1 MEDNW
6 SVVYTYNVLFQVEM
20 IKSVLLDNDIESVII
35 NRVDSNY
42 LFGDIDLYVNNENFE
57 KAKKIIASVEF

>member
-6 SVVYTYNVLFQVEM
+6 SVVYTHNVLYHIE
-20 IKSVLLDNDIESVII
+20 ILKSVLSDNDIESVII

-42 LFGDIDLYVNNENFE
+42 LFGDI
-57 KAKKIIASVEF
+57 

>member
-6 SVVYTYNVLFQVEM
+6 SVVYSYNVLYHVE
-20 IKSVLLDNDIESVII
+20 ILKSVLQDNDIESVII

-42 LFGDIDLYVNNENFE
+42 LFGDIDLYVSNENLE
-57 KAKKIIASVEF
+57 RAKEIIASVEF

>member
-6 SVVYTYNVLFQVEM
+6 SVVYTYNVLYHVEI
-20 IKSVLLDNDIESVII
+20 IKSVLEDNGIESVFI

-42 LFGDIDLYVNNENFE
+42 LFGDIDLYVSNENFD
-57 KAKKIIASVEF
+57 KAKEIIASVDF

>member
-6 SVVYTYNVLFQVEM
+6 SVVYTHNVLYHVE
-20 IKSVLLDNDIESVII
+20 ILKAVLVDNGIESVII

-42 LFGDIDLYVNNENFE
+42 LFGDIELYVSNEDFDN
-57 KAKKIIASVEF
+57 AKKIIASVEF